1 MSFVEQM
8 NNSKPQSWDLGRP
21 DAPTISDVRHLGG
34 RGALYLL
41 ALVQAHHARIRVAP
55 TLEGTHDVL
64 SLLDALGVIRF
75 DRQAE
80 PESHKVT
87 GDKLAWSYT
96 WTHVPFGELD
106 AQLKDYLQGE
116 AQEPPYAET
125 WLRVWQELVPQ
136 DVTAY
141 LWHQLRIHQFPDFF
155 LVELAR
161 LLMPYDSQ
169 YSLGHWRY
177 ACWAAVRSMASI
189 SLQYPGNAEI
199 LKFTLSSE
207 LPRRL
212 RLTQGSLEGKL
223 CFSPSHSLPDCAL
236 TSVFSTVATRLG
248 DRYWMSPP
256 VFELI

>member
-1 MSFVEQM
+1 M
-8 NNSKPQSWDLGRP
+8 
-21 DAPTISDVRHLGG
+21 
-34 RGALYLL
+34 
-41 ALVQAHHARIRVAP
+41 
-55 TLEGTHDVL
+55 
-64 SLLDALGVIRF
+64 LDALGVIRI
-75 DRQAE
+75 E
-80 PESHKVT
+80 PKAGLDSHAIA
-87 GDKLAWSYT
+87 GDKIPWSYT
-96 WTHVPFGELD
+96 WPHVPFGELEVR
-106 AQLKDYLQGE
+106 LKHYLQSE
-116 AQEPPYAET
+116 AQEPRYAEM

-141 LWHQLRIHQFPDFF
+141 LRHQLRIHQFPDFF

-161 LLMPYDSQ
+161 LLMPYDSR

-189 SLQYPGNAEI
+189 SLQYPGNVEM
-199 LKFTLSSE
+199 LRSTLGSE

-236 TSVFSTVATRLG
+236 TSVFCGIATSLG

-256 VFELI
+256 SLELF